1 MGDAKRRKQKHPDYG
16 QFYQINS
23 IRELSRH
30 LERLNKEYRLQS
42 DQLQDSKRF
51 LEFMEARKD
60 SSRTIEETIEDI
72 SQFLI
77 GDWLSQQ
84 LRSYSETDGILLA
97 AFLYQLWISTEQ
109 ADDPKFWIEDY
120 GFGAMQCHIIS
131 FLPWLAQIDQAV
143 INKAEKMS
151 QTLSANLS
159 TLYQDAL
166 DFLEKIQSTEKTVN
180 QLLENSE

>member
-16 QFYQINS
+16 QSYQINS
-23 IRELSRH
+23 TGELSIH
-30 LERLNKEYRLQS
+30 LERLNKESRLQS

-97 AFLYQLWISTEQ
+97 AFLYQLWILTEKV
-109 ADDPKFWIEDY
+109 DDPKFWIEDY
-120 GFGAMQCHIIS
+120 GFGAMQCHIIG